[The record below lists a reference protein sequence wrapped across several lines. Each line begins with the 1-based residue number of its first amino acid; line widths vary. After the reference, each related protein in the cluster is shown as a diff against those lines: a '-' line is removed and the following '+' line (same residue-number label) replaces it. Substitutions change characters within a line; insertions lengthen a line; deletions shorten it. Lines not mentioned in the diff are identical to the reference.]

1 MTIQQLRY
9 FLALCED
16 LNYTH
21 TAGRLYLSRQ
31 ALRLSIG
38 ALENELCGKLFTNNR
53 NHLALT
59 EKGERFRAQAA
70 PVVQQFDAMCA
81 QAYQDI
87 QSPPL
92 RVGISVAL
100 VPNYLPNLGDVLDAF
115 RQQYPGIPLQLFSFS
130 NDDVTTQLQNGILDA
145 GLVMDLGGCAPGLV
159 RTALTQHT
167 TAVMVSRRSSFWP
180 QASVSP
186 AQLDG
191 QLLLVPGFAPDA
203 LGPLWQALLDADAHP
218 VLEIGEKFYQV
229 LYRTQEQ
236 NGVALDRFENTSAS
250 AMDDIRDI
258 PLEGMPS
265 ICTGFLRSEK
275 VHNACAELLCSFL
288 REHLHV

>member
-31 ALRLSIG
+31 ALRLSIS
-38 ALENELCGKLFTNNR
+38 ALEEELCGKLFTNNR
-53 NHLALT
+53 NHLTLT
-59 EKGERFRAQAA
+59 EKGQRFRTQAA

-100 VPNYLPNLGDVLDAF
+100 VPNYLPMLGDVLDAF
-115 RQQYPGIPLQLFSFS
+115 RLQYPGIPLQLSSLS
-130 NDDVTTQLQNGILDA
+130 NDAVAAQLQHGALDA

-167 TAVMVSRRSSFWP
+167 TAVLVSRRSAFWHK
-180 QASVSP
+180 ASISP
-186 AQLDG
+186 AELDG
-191 QLLLVPGFAPDA
+191 QLLLVPGLAPDA
-203 LGPLWQALLDADAHP
+203 LGPLWQALAAANTHP
-218 VLEIGEKFYQV
+218 ALEIGEKFYQV

-236 NGVALDRFENTSAS
+236 NSVALDRYENTSTHD
-250 AMDDIRDI
+250 MDDIRDV
-258 PLEGMPS
+258 PLEGMPP
-265 ICTGFLRSEK
+265 ICTGFLRPEK
-275 VHNACAELLCSFL
+275 AHNACTELLCAFL
-288 REHLHV
+288 REHLRF